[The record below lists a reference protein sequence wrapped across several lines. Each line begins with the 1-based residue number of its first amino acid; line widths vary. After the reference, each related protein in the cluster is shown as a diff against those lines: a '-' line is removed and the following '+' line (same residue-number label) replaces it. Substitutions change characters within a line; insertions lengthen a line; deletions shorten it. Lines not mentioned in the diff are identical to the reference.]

1 MMTEDE
7 MNELAIKIV
16 NKIFER
22 QEQLDAEF
30 MADMLEDSIVIQA
43 NNIEDLQY
51 ALRLAEETEN
61 YELAAKLK
69 KQIDKLNKIEFKD
82 LNLIIRKKYDGF
94 PRKVEYSLTTLGCSL
109 KPLVEVMLKWEKN
122 NSKKINYL
130 LKKKF
135 LDSIYDYY

>member
-16 NKIFER
+16 DKIFER

-43 NNIEDLQY
+43 DNVTDLEY

-69 KQIDKLNKIEFKD
+69 KQIDKLNK
-82 LNLIIRKKYDGF
+82 R
-94 PRKVEYSLTTLGCSL
+94 
-109 KPLVEVMLKWEKN
+109 
-122 NSKKINYL
+122 
-130 LKKKF
+130 
-135 LDSIYDYY
+135 

>member
-16 NKIFER
+16 DKIFER

-30 MADMLEDSIVIQA
+30 MADMLEDSIVVQA
-43 NNIEDLQY
+43 NNIDDLNY

-69 KQIDKLNKIEFKD
+69 KQIDKLNK
-82 LNLIIRKKYDGF
+82 R
-94 PRKVEYSLTTLGCSL
+94 
-109 KPLVEVMLKWEKN
+109 
-122 NSKKINYL
+122 
-130 LKKKF
+130 
-135 LDSIYDYY
+135 